1 MEIVFGRVLSFE
13 VFLFKVLLNSS
24 EERLFVLCRSVSEED
39 ESSTS
44 SSWES
49 VDVVDSVDFLLN
61 IASRFCLE
69 SNAKEGFLRLRAL
82 NPMSSTISY
91 FSNPPQSAVEERSK
105 TISYK
110 QSNMIWTSRAQRAL
124 NMRVSKVTF
133 TVFHEIQSQHHDKLR
148 GSLIVKKQQQCRF
161 VPFVVQLKLFRVW
174 V

>member
-1 MEIVFGRVLSFE
+1 MEIVFGRMLSFE

-24 EERLFVLCRSVSEED
+24 EEKLFVLCSSVSEED
-39 ESSTS
+39 DNITS

-49 VDVVDSVDFLLN
+49 VDEVDSVDFLLN

-82 NPMSSTISY
+82 NPMSSTMSY

-110 QSNMIWTSRAQRAL
+110 QSNMT
-124 NMRVSKVTF
+124 
-133 TVFHEIQSQHHDKLR
+133 
-148 GSLIVKKQQQCRF
+148 
-161 VPFVVQLKLFRVW
+161 
-174 V
+174 